1 MILTKLADLRATSQM
16 ERVCGND
23 GGGQAYWHSQ
33 FNQHYQLQPSQSPDH
48 LDHLDKLDH
57 LDHLYQ
63 HENTGG
69 MDNVNTMASSDSCR
83 YSALKFR
90 I

>member
-1 MILTKLADLRATSQM
+1 MIPTKLADLRATSQL

-23 GGGQAYWHSQ
+23 DGGQVYWPSQ
-33 FNQHYQLQPSQSPDH
+33 FNQHYQLQTYQSYYHLDH
-48 LDHLDKLDH
+48 LDHLDYLYY
-57 LDHLYQ
+57 LYQ

-69 MDNVNTMASSDSCR
+69 MDNVNTMASLDSCR
-83 YSALKFR
+83 NCALKFR